1 MSAGR
6 RLLLLQSKESL
17 DIEVCSCKANR
28 QTISLTMAVYTAAQ
42 RDVTAPLNVHMQQH
56 TVHVWLLQG
65 MYFVQVA
72 CKHNCAPCL
81 MLYEHNEI
89 WA

>member
-17 DIEVCSCKANR
+17 HIEVYSCKANR

-42 RDVTAPLNVHMQQH
+42 RDVKAPLNVHMQPH
-56 TVHVWLLQG
+56 TIHVWLLQG
-65 MYFVQVA
+65 MYFAQVA
-72 CKHNCAPCL
+72 CAPCL